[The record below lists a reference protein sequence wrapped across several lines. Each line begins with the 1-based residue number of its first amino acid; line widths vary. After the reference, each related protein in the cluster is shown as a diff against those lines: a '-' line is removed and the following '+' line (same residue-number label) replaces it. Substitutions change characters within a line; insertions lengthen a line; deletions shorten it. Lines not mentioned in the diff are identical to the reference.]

1 MTPQGDSVTI
11 RVKVLLTL
19 FLAYAAASY
28 LLVRWHY
35 QLAGLAIL
43 GAYSLLD
50 LDAEIAAE
58 RSRAA
63 RR

>member
-35 QLAGLAIL
+35 QLAGLP
-43 GAYSLLD
+43 Y
-50 LDAEIAAE
+50 
-58 RSRAA
+58 
-63 RR
+63 